1 MSSTPPLTFNND
13 RDLLNSSLLGPDGRT
28 ACYTISTAFHR
39 KPFHLVQR
47 RHITT
52 ITSVSSG
59 LAASIDW
66 EEKAFVIN
74 GVRRRWDD
82 VRVKDSRTRFFC
94 TWADF
99 PTYKLEYHNH
109 SKELT
114 ATPATGGPAVQFTGY
129 HPKPFHLGTTN
140 PASISFPPQMQDE
153 VEKMFLLTS
162 IVYTDVKRLDAARAA
177 ARAAG

>member
-13 RDLLNSSLLGPDGRT
+13 RDLINSSLLGPDGRT
-28 ACYTISTAFHR
+28 AYYTISTAFHR

-59 LAASIDW
+59 VVASIDW
-66 EEKAFVIN
+66 EEKVFVIN
-74 GVRRRWDD
+74 GVRRG
-82 VRVKDSRTRFFC
+82 DSRTRFFC

-129 HPKPFHLGTTN
+129 HPKPFHTSQAN

-177 ARAAG
+177 ARAAS